1 MRKCIRSDMLQVVT
15 TSLRVSE
22 TTRARASRLAA
33 SSGSSIGDVVERALD
48 TYERALFWEQ
58 TRRALQAPGGVED
71 DGDRAWDATARDGLE
86 RA

>member
-1 MRKCIRSDMLQVVT
+1 MA

-22 TTRARASRLAA
+22 STRARASQLAA

-58 TRRALQAPGGVED
+58 TRRALQTPGDVED
-71 DGDRAWDATARDGLE
+71 DGDRAWDATVRDGLE

>member
-1 MRKCIRSDMLQVVT
+1 MA

-22 TTRARASRLAA
+22 STRARASRLAA
-33 SSGSSIGDVVERALD
+33 SSGSSIGDVVEQALD

-58 TRRALQAPGGVED
+58 TRRALRAPGDVED
-71 DGDRAWDATARDGLE
+71 NGDGAWDATVRDGLG